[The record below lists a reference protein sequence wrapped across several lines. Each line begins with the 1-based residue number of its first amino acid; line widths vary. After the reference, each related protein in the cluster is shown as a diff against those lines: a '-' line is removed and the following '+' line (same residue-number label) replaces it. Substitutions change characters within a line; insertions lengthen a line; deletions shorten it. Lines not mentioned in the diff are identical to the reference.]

1 MSRLVEPA
9 RPRATADGPRGRIVA
24 IVGAA
29 RSGRT
34 TLAVALH
41 AQLAATG
48 RRVARVDDALG
59 EFLAREGRTPRA
71 SELAAIGDA
80 QTQRIDAAAN
90 GHGMVV
96 ADTTALWAAVCAE
109 AWFGDRS
116 LYAPAT
122 AAQRHC
128 DLTLLTALDLDRPAG
143 NGAHAPSAAVD
154 ALLRA
159 ALARARLSF
168 SVVAGQGESRLDAA
182 CRALQRL
189 EGRVSPAGSG
199 ADDGRGGAPLGRWHC
214 ERCSDP
220 DCEHRLLL
228 SPLLARG
235 G

>member
-1 MSRLVEPA
+1 MSRLVAPA
-9 RPRATADGPRGRIVA
+9 RPCGTADGPRARIIA

-41 AQLAATG
+41 ARLAAAG
-48 RRVARVDDALG
+48 RRVALVADALG
-59 EFLAREGRTPRA
+59 EFRAREGRAPRA
-71 SELAAIGDA
+71 TELSAIGDE
-80 QTQRIDAAAN
+80 QTRCIAAAA
-90 GHGMVV
+90 HGQELVV

-128 DLTLLTALDLDRPAG
+128 DLTLLTALDLDGRAG
-143 NGAHAPSAAVD
+143 DGTHAPADTVD

-168 SVVAGQGESRLDAA
+168 SVVAGHGEARLDAA
-182 CRALQRL
+182 WRALQRL
-189 EGRVSPAGSG
+189 EGRVSPAGSDV
-199 ADDGRGGAPLGRWHC
+199 DDDRAGAPLGRWHC
-214 ERCSDP
+214 ERCGDP
-220 DCEHRLLL
+220 DCEHRVLL

-235 G
+235 A